1 MSKNHGQKQTVG
13 WRLAGAVVGGLV
25 LYGAMRLG
33 RSLLASPRV
42 QRLAQYVGEIFDSAG
57 GSVHRPADAETL
69 FQAEAAGAPE
79 PPWVPGSRRPSL
91 YGPN

>member
-13 WRLAGAVVGGLV
+13 WRLASAVVGGLV

-33 RSLLASPRV
+33 QSLLASPRV
-42 QRLAQYVGEIFDSAG
+42 QRLAQYVGELFDSTGAA
-57 GSVHRPADAETL
+57 RQAAEAETL
-69 FQAEAAGAPE
+69 FQAEAVGTSE
-79 PPWVPGSRRPSL
+79 PPWVPGSHRPNL